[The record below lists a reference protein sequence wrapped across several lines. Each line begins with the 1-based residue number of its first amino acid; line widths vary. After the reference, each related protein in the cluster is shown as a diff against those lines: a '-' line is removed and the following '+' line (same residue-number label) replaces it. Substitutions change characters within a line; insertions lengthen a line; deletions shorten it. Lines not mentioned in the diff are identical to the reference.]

1 MAEVNYPISILFQS
15 FSSKIF
21 TFKLFASFIFL
32 IVGLLDPT
40 TRKLYLKSGK
50 QVAITETV
58 GFINKLTTTL
68 IDAFHA
74 TLDEINEA
82 DILLHIIDISNK
94 NAAEQTDVVKEV
106 LEKINIKKSN
116 QIMVLNKIDK
126 LSKNQQ
132 LELEL
137 KLKNNKSTDL
147 ITKMISVKENIGIDN
162 LIKSIDD
169 MLKNT

>member
-1 MAEVNYPISILFQS
+1 
-15 FSSKIF
+15 
-21 TFKLFASFIFL
+21 
-32 IVGLLDPT
+32 
-40 TRKLYLKSGK
+40 
-50 QVAITETV
+50 
-58 GFINKLTTTL
+58 
-68 IDAFHA
+68 
-74 TLDEINEA
+74 
-82 DILLHIIDISNK
+82 
-94 NAAEQTDVVKEV
+94 
-106 LEKINIKKSN
+106 
-116 QIMVLNKIDK
+116 MVLNKIDK